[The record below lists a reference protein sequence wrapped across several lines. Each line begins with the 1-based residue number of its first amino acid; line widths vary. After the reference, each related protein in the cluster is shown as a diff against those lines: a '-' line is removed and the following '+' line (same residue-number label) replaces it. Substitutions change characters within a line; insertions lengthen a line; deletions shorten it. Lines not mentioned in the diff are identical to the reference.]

1 MAIDRK
7 LIDYLPPFMQKYR
20 ELTVLMDAEQ
30 PEVDRLWT
38 AVENALADQFVM
50 DATED
55 GIKRWERVLGIFP
68 KGTDT
73 LDERKFRVIAMLNK
87 ELPYTLR
94 SFEQILTNL
103 CGADGYSIDVNAAEY
118 KIEIKLA
125 VANKSNYGEVEKL
138 LNTMIPAN
146 MVKLISIMYTR
157 HDVLSQYTHEYL
169 SAFTHEH
176 IRSEVLQ

>member
-1 MAIDRK
+1 MATDRK

-20 ELTVLMDAEQ
+20 EIAVLMDAEQ

-50 DATED
+50 DATEN
-55 GIKRWERVLGIFP
+55 GIARWEKVLDIFP

-87 ELPYTLR
+87 DLPYTLK
-94 SFEQILTNL
+94 SLTQTLNNL
-103 CGADGYSIDVNAAEY
+103 CGADGYSIDVGEY
-118 KIEIKLA
+118 KIEVKLA
-125 VANKSNYGEVEKL
+125 VANRSNYDEVEKI
-138 LNTMIPAN
+138 LNIMIPAN

-157 HDVLSQYTHEYL
+157 NDVLSQYTHEYL